1 MAKFEGVDYY
11 HIDSLLT
18 EDEIMV
24 RSSVRQ
30 LVDEHV
36 LPGIAQHY
44 EEGTFPAEVI
54 PKMAELGL
62 LGMKLTGYG
71 CTGMSNVQYGLAC
84 QELERGDSGIRSFM
98 SVQTS
103 LCMYPIW
110 EFGSEQQ
117 KQQWLPEMQAG
128 KLIGCFGLTEP
139 DAGSDPS
146 SMKTFAKRKG
156 SDWILNGA
164 KMWIT
169 NGSVA
174 DLAVVWAKTDDGIRG
189 FVVQKGMKGFSAP
202 LMTHKMSLRASVTSE
217 LVFDNVVVPEA
228 NRLPRAEGLKGAL
241 MCLNTAR
248 YGISWGAVGA
258 AMACYSDVLNY
269 TKERKQFGQPLAG
282 FQLIQNKLAWM
293 ITEITKMQLLALQL
307 GREVD
312 KGTARPQMVSMAKM
326 NNVNTALQIA
336 RTARDM
342 MGANGISLEYSPIR
356 HATNL
361 EGVNTYEGTHDIH
374 RLIIGEDITG
384 ISAFTPTAP

>member
-1 MAKFEGVDYY
+1 MAAFDGVDYY
-11 HIDSLLT
+11 QIDSLLS

-30 LVDEHV
+30 LVDDHI
-36 LPGIAQHY
+36 LPTIGKHY
-44 EEGTFPAEVI
+44 EEATFPSEVI

-62 LGMKLTGYG
+62 LGMKLEGYG
-71 CTGMSNVQYGLAC
+71 CAGMNNVQYGLAC

-98 SVQTS
+98 SVQSS

-110 EFGSEQQ
+110 EFGSEAQ
-117 KQQWLPEMQAG
+117 KEKWLPGMQQG

-139 DAGSDPS
+139 DAGSDPG
-146 SMKTFAKRKG
+146 SMKTTAKKKEKNWILKG
-156 SDWILNGA
+156 S

-174 DLAVVWAKTDDGIRG
+174 DLAIVWAKTDDGVKG
-189 FVVQKGMKGFSAP
+189 FVVEKGMKGFSAP
-202 LMTHKMSLRASVTSE
+202 LMEHKMSLRASVTSE
-217 LVFDNVVVPEA
+217 LVFDDVVLPEENRLPEA
-228 NRLPRAEGLKGAL
+228 NGLKAAL

-248 YGISWGAVGA
+248 YGISWGAIGA
-258 AMACYSDVLNY
+258 AMACYTDVLNY
-269 TKERKQFGQPLAG
+269 TKERKQFKKPLAS

-293 ITEITKMQLLALQL
+293 VTEITKMQLLALQL

-312 KGTARPQMVSMAKM
+312 KGTVRPQMISMAKM
-326 NNVNTALQIA
+326 NNVSTALEIA
-336 RTARDM
+336 RAARDM

-384 ISAFTPTAP
+384 ISAFG